1 MKTGQDV
8 NRPGVYG
15 SECCLLEKE
24 LEKNQSFPRC
34 PKCMKLTEW
43 FPVVIGKAGV
53 KDKAA

>member
-8 NRPGVYG
+8 NRKGTYG

-24 LEKNQSFPRC
+24 LEKNASFPRC
-34 PKCMKLTEW
+34 PKCMKLTQW
-43 FPVVIGKAGV
+43 FPVVIRTGNV